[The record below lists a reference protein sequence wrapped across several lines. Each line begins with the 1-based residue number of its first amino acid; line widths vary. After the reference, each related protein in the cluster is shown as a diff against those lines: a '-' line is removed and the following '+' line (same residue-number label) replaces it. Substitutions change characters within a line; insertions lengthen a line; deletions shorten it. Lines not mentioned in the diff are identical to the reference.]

1 MASEQDANK
10 QVVRDFI
17 AALGRGDAVAMAP
30 LLAPD
35 VEAIATG
42 TSFMSGTR
50 DRDTIL
56 STLGTLGSIT
66 KDGIDFDIL
75 SMTAEE
81 DRVSAEAKGR
91 STLVNGTPYNNEY
104 HMLFTLRDGR
114 IVRIRE
120 YFCTKLTED
129 AFGPLLAQQQ
139 A

>member
-1 MASEQDANK
+1 MAIDIQANK
-10 QVVRDFI
+10 QVVRDFLS
-17 AALGRGDAVAMAP
+17 ALGRGD
-30 LLAPD
+30 
-35 VEAIATG
+35 VEAIARTLSPEVKAISTG

-50 DRDTIL
+50 DYDTIL
-56 STLGTLGSIT
+56 STAGTLGSIT
-66 KDGIDFDIL
+66 RDGIDFEIL

-91 STLVNGTPYNNEY
+91 STLVNGTPYDNEY
-104 HMLFTLRDGR
+104 HFLFTVRGSS
-114 IVRIRE
+114 IVQIRE